1 MLRLDGVLGYTHA
14 HFWKLSSQSL
24 VGSIHLQVAPSVN
37 QQRAAT
43 MVIGLL
49 KECGVS
55 QATIQ
60 VEKESYFNSELPN
73 MAAIDAANLLDST
86 PPHIYVTNG
95 PTISSV
101 KAI

>member
-14 HFWKLSSQSL
+14 HFWKLSSQAL

-49 KECGVS
+49 KECGVT
-55 QATIQ
+55 QATVQ
-60 VEKESYFNSELPN
+60 VEKELFFNSELAN
-73 MAAIDAANLLDST
+73 MATINTANRLDSI
-86 PPHIYVTNG
+86 PPHVYVTNG
-95 PTISSV
+95 PTISNV